1 MNNDSNLIFERYQQ
15 RILNELTLGGDYAA
29 IGPAVAKGVKE
40 REEVKQADTYLFG
53 ILKKALNKNT
63 EEVADILT
71 KPLYDILFPGGKFA
85 ASGEMRDQLNRLQN
99 AIQAKMPEVVK
110 ILQADKEIGP
120 LLQKV
125 PGLTSSAKHGYTAR
139 ILRDF
144 MKDTLE
150 LIEDETADGDE
161 APTEQEVQ
169 SAATKAVKKAA
180 VKQAPEAEA
189 GGEAPEESKD
199 RTTVRIEHMIANKVD
214 DTGVLESEVVNDVQ
228 REVMSSGGLGLEE
241 KSILSKVKAI
251 ISNLVRKQILER
263 KGQYLKYGENI
274 EKFDAA
280 GDTGSEAIT
289 DEDLVQKYTGIGTAP
304 KTSRAAWGGE
314 ETGMARKYGI
324 DLG

>member
-1 MNNDSNLIFERYQQ
+1 MNNDTNLIFEAYQQ
-15 RILNELTLGGDYAA
+15 QILNELTLGGDYGA

-63 EEVADILT
+63 EEVAEILT

-85 ASGEMRDQLNRLQN
+85 AVGDQKTQLNKLQN

-110 ILQADKEIGP
+110 KLQEDPELGKQ
-120 LLQKV
+120 LQKV

-144 MKDTLE
+144 MADTLN
-150 LIEDETADGDE
+150 LIEDEVAGDE

-180 VKQAPEAEA
+180 VKPTSETEKSV
-189 GGEAPEESKD
+189 ESETPEEGKD
-199 RTTVRIEHMIANKVD
+199 RTTVRVEQMIANKVD

-228 REVMSSGGLGLEE
+228 REIMSSGGLGLEE
-241 KSILSKVKAI
+241 RSILSKVKAVVT
-251 ISNLVRKQILER
+251 NLVNKQILER

-280 GDTGSEAIT
+280 GDAGSEAIT
-289 DEDLVQKYTGIGTAP
+289 DEDLIQKYTGLGAAP
-304 KTSRAAWGGE
+304 KTARGVWGGE
-314 ETGMARKYGI
+314 GGSSSGV
-324 DLG
+324 DFG

>member
-1 MNNDSNLIFERYQQ
+1 MNKDIDLIFEAYQQ
-15 RILNELTLGGDYAA
+15 QILNELTLGGDYGA

-63 EEVADILT
+63 EEIADILT

-85 ASGEMRDQLNRLQN
+85 ASGETRDQLNKLQN

-144 MKDTLE
+144 MKDTLQV
-150 LIEDETADGDE
+150 IEDEAQGDE

-180 VKQAPEAEA
+180 VKPTPEAGSEE
-189 GGEAPEESKD
+189 GAPEESKD
-199 RTTVRIEHMIANKVD
+199 RTTVRIEQMVANKVD
-214 DTGVLESEVVNDVQ
+214 DTGVLESDVINDVQ
-228 REVMSSGGLGLEE
+228 REIMSSGGLGLEE
-241 KSILSKVKAI
+241 RSIVSKVKAVVA
-251 ISNLVRKQILER
+251 NLINKQILER
-263 KGQYLKYGENI
+263 KGQYLKFGENI

-280 GDTGSEAIT
+280 GDAGSEAIT
-289 DEDLVQKYTGIGTAP
+289 DEDLIQKYTGLGTAP
-304 KTSRAAWGGE
+304 KTARGVWGGE
-314 ETGMARKYGI
+314 GGGNFGV
-324 DLG
+324 DFG

>member
-1 MNNDSNLIFERYQQ
+1 MNNDSNLIFEAYQQ

-63 EEVADILT
+63 EEVAEILT

-85 ASGEMRDQLNRLQN
+85 AVGDQKTQLNKLQN

-110 ILQADKEIGP
+110 KLQEDPELGKQLE
-120 LLQKV
+120 KV

-150 LIEDETADGDE
+150 LIEDETPGDE
-161 APTEQEVQ
+161 VPTEQEVQ
-169 SAATKAVKKAA
+169 SAATKAVKQAA
-180 VKQAPEAEA
+180 AEPVQASEPAGQEPEAE
-189 GGEAPEESKD
+189 GD
-199 RTTVRIEHMIANKVD
+199 RTSVRIEHMIANKVD
-214 DTGVLESEVVNDVQ
+214 DSGVLESDVANDVQ
-228 REVMSSGGLGLEE
+228 REIMSSGGLGLEE
-241 KSILSKVKAI
+241 RAISRTVKSIINK
-251 ISNLVRKQILER
+251 LVNKQILER
-263 KGQYLKYGENI
+263 KGSYLKLGDNF
-274 EKFDAA
+274 EKFDTA
-280 GDTGSEAIT
+280 GDTGSDAIT
-289 DEDLVQKYTGIGTAP
+289 DEDLVQKYTGFGTAP
-304 KTSRAAWGGE
+304 KTSRDAWGGE
-314 ETGMARKYGI
+314 DTGMSRKYGI

>member
-1 MNNDSNLIFERYQQ
+1 MNKDIKLLFEAYQQ
-15 RILNELTLGGDYAA
+15 QVLNELTLGGDYAA

-63 EEVADILT
+63 EEVAEILT
-71 KPLYDILFPGGKFA
+71 RPLYDILFPGGKFA
-85 ASGEMRDQLNRLQN
+85 AVGDQKTQLNKLQN

-110 ILQADKEIGP
+110 KLQEDPELGKQ
-120 LLQKV
+120 LQKV

-144 MKDTLE
+144 MKDTLN
-150 LIEDETADGDE
+150 LIEDETAGDE

-180 VKQAPEAEA
+180 VKPVSTAET
-189 GGEAPEESKD
+189 GNDEVPEESKD
-199 RTTVRIEHMIANKVD
+199 RTTVRIEQMIANKVD
-214 DTGVLESEVVNDVQ
+214 DSGVLESDVVNDVQ
-228 REVMSSGGLGLEE
+228 REIMSSGGLGLEE
-241 KSILSKVKAI
+241 RSILSKVKAI
-251 ISNLVRKQILER
+251 VANLIKKQILER

-280 GDTGSEAIT
+280 GDAGSEAIT
-289 DEDLVQKYTGIGTAP
+289 DEDLIQKYTGLGAAP
-304 KTSRAAWGGE
+304 KTSRGVWGGE
-314 ETGMARKYGI
+314 GGSNFGV
-324 DLG
+324 DFG

>member
-1 MNNDSNLIFERYQQ
+1 MNKDINLIFEKYQQ
-15 RILNELTLGGDYAA
+15 QILNELTLGGDYAA

-63 EEVADILT
+63 EEVAEILT

-85 ASGEMRDQLNRLQN
+85 AVGDQKTQFNKLQN

-110 ILQADKEIGP
+110 KLQEDPELGKQ
-120 LLQKV
+120 LQKV

-144 MKDTLE
+144 MKDTLQV
-150 LIEDETADGDE
+150 IEDEAQGDE
-161 APTEQEVQ
+161 VPTEQEVQ

-180 VKQAPEAEA
+180 VKPAPEAEA
-189 GGEAPEESKD
+189 GGEVPEESKD
-199 RTTVRIEHMIANKVD
+199 RTTVRIEHMVANKVD
-214 DTGVLESEVVNDVQ
+214 DSGVLESEVVNDVQ
-228 REVMSSGGLGLEE
+228 REIMSSGGLGLEE

-289 DEDLVQKYTGIGTAP
+289 DEDLVQKYTGLGTAP
-304 KTSRAAWGGE
+304 KTSRDAWGGE
-314 ETGMARKYGI
+314 DTGMARKYGI